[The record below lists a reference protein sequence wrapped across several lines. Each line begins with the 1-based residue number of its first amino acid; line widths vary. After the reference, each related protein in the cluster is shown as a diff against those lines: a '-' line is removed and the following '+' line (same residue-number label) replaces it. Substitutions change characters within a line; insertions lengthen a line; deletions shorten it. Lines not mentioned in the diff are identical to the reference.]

1 MASSNKM
8 KIIKSTFLVLC
19 LLASS
24 FLCPI
29 KAHGGSGDSH
39 DDESDSEGLH
49 SRGLIVVKI
58 WCLIIF
64 LVSTFAGGVS
74 PYFYRWNESFLL
86 LGTQFA
92 GGVFLGTSLMH
103 FLSDSDETFR
113 DLTTKSYPFA
123 YMLASSGYLLTML
136 GDCVITYVTS
146 NSKREAKVVEL
157 EGGTTPPQEH
167 EHDQARDH
175 CAVAETTNPV
185 LLKTSSVG
193 DTILL
198 ILALCFH
205 SVFEGIAVGVAG
217 TKADA
222 WRNLWTISLHKIF
235 AAIAM
240 GIALLRMLPKR
251 PFVTT
256 AAYSLAFAVSSPI
269 GVGIGIAINATTQG
283 STADWMFAITMG
295 IACGVFIYVAI
306 NHLISKGFKPHKTT
320 RYDTPWFRFVAV
332 LSGVAVI
339 AVVMI

>member
-1 MASSNKM
+1 M
-8 KIIKSTFLVLC
+8 KILKSTFLVVC
-19 LLASS
+19 LLAAL
-24 FLCPI
+24 LCPT
-29 KAHGGSGDSH
+29 KAHGGGGDDSDDDDSH
-39 DDESDSEGLH
+39 SEDLH
-49 SRGLIVVKI
+49 AKSLILVKI

-64 LVSTFAGGVS
+64 FVSTFAGGVS

-92 GGVFLGTSLMH
+92 AGVFLGTSLMH
-103 FLSDSDETFR
+103 FLSDSNETFQ

-123 YMLASSGYLLTML
+123 FMLASSGYLLTML
-136 GDCVITYVTS
+136 GDCVVVFVTG
-146 NSKREAKVVEL
+146 NSKREAKVLEL
-157 EGGTTPPQEH
+157 EGGTTPQD
-167 EHDQARDH
+167 HDLAGNH
-175 CAVAETTNPV
+175 CAVDTTNPM

-251 PFVTT
+251 PLVTT
-256 AAYSLAFAVSSPI
+256 AAYSFAFAISSPI

-283 STADWMFAITMG
+283 RTADWMFAITMG

-306 NHLISKGFKPHKTT
+306 NHLISKGFKPQKPT
-320 RYDTPWFRFVAV
+320 RFDTPWFRFLAV

-339 AVVMI
+339 AVVMIWD